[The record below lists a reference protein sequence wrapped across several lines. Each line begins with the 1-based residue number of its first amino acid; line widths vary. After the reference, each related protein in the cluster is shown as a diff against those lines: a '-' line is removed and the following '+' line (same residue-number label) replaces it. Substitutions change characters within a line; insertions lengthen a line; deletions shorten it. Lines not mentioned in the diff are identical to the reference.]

1 MKKSEMLVIILLE
14 RVIISKM
21 LKIRMYKTTFLSTV
35 LYGCEILRVE
45 YKQERGNK
53 VLKVISRTKKYEASE

>member
-1 MKKSEMLVIILLE
+1 MLVIILLE